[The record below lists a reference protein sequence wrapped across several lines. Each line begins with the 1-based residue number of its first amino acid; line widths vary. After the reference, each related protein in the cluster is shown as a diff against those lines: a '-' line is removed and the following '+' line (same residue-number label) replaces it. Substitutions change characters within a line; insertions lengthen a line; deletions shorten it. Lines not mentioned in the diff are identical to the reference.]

1 VERIILS
8 RPAVE
13 AGERLG
19 FLPGD
24 LKEKVDPYLRPL
36 YDALCV
42 EFVLEAENWSEHE
55 SLLDRCRAAIEA
67 GLDQLEDPRAGAAVI
82 LFSDDAT
89 VHELNRRFRD
99 KDKPT
104 NVLSFPAPDREGYPG
119 DVILAYETC
128 AREAQAA
135 GLSLI
140 DHAAHLALHGV
151 LHLNGFDHQ
160 EEDEATEMEAL
171 ETAVLTGLGM
181 SDPYLV
187 QE

>member
-1 VERIILS
+1 MSEV
-8 RPAVE
+8 VM
-13 AGERLG
+13 
-19 FLPGD
+19 
-24 LKEKVDPYLRPL
+24 
-36 YDALCV
+36 DAQSV
-42 EFVLEAENWSEHE
+42 EFVLEDERWASHDG
-55 SLLDRCRAAIEA
+55 LLERCRTAIEA
-67 GLDQLEDPRAGAAVI
+67 GLDQLEDARAGAAVI

-104 NVLSFPAPDREGYPG
+104 NVLSFPAPEREGYPG

-128 AREAQAA
+128 AHEAQAA
-135 GLSLI
+135 QLSLI

>member
-1 VERIILS
+1 MSE
-8 RPAVE
+8 AVIE
-13 AGERLG
+13 A
-19 FLPGD
+19 D
-24 LKEKVDPYLRPL
+24 
-36 YDALCV
+36 CV